1 MIPKPEP
8 KPTDKPLLW
17 REERDLHGNSTHE
30 ALSITF
36 GNEQLEPTYY
46 WRAKCDLLNNV
57 AVWSILESDGA
68 VLLHDYSR
76 AIRKS
81 GTEGIFATAEDAMS
95 HCQAMENEMR
105 AYLGGRVEHPSLP
118 EPETAPLIADDHGF
132 APTTTVRPRWSRNE
146 GNLRFVRV
154 WKKTDGSME
163 QERGITDPEEENACI
178 AGYFRQ
184 KLIEESVT
192 RLCTGGFGRLLWETP
207 FATAHMQVELD
218 FISVSAITLTIRRA
232 GEAREIPMK
241 PVTTDEIMHVVAR
254 QMQARQRALDERIGN
269 VDVRELQQEIIRNA
283 RILGLDIA
291 PPPNPTE
298 AGSSILPVTL
308 EDIQAGG
315 GNITDPGQKGL

>member
-1 MIPKPEP
+1 MIPQPEP

-30 ALSITF
+30 ALSITY
-36 GNEQLEPTYY
+36 GNEKQEPIYY
-46 WRAKCDLLNNV
+46 WRVKCVLIDNA
-57 AVWSILESDGA
+57 AVWSISSSDVPTDQDDIGIDVPEGFDTA
-68 VLLHDYSR
+68 QTAMDVCQQWEN
-76 AIRKS
+76 AIR
-81 GTEGIFATAEDAMS
+81 A
-95 HCQAMENEMR
+95 R
-105 AYLGGRVEHPSLP
+105 LGGEVAPAPMP
-118 EPETAPLIADDHGF
+118 EPETAPLIADGHGF

-163 QERGITDPEEENACI
+163 QERDITDPEEESACI

-184 KLIEESVT
+184 KLIEEAVT

-218 FISVSAITLTIRRA
+218 FISVSAITLAIRRA

-298 AGSSILPVTL
+298 AGSNILPVTL